1 MRILSVI
8 VAILVCVAIYFV
20 VLDRDRLLAFAARF
34 QPDAPA
40 ETAQMGD
47 AEAASE
53 ADATEAMAE
62 TEDDGLVHVLV
73 VASRASTVSD
83 EILLRGRTEAAR
95 QVTAS
100 AETSGRVVS
109 EPIRA
114 GAFVEEGAV
123 MCRIDP
129 GTRQAALA
137 EARANLATAEAR
149 LPEAIA
155 RQDEAEAALTAAQID
170 ANAASR
176 LSESGFAS
184 ETRAATTAASLRAAE
199 AAIRSAAAGV
209 EAASSGIE
217 SAEAGV
223 TRAEE
228 EISRLEIVAPF
239 AGLLETDTAE
249 IGSLLQPGVPCA
261 TIIELDPMKLVGF
274 VPESQVDRLELGRG
288 ARAVLSSGREITGD
302 VTFLSRSADP
312 QTRTFR
318 VEVTVDNADLSIRD
332 GQTADIF
339 LATAGEPAHLLP
351 GSAMTLNDD
360 GQLGMRI
367 VEDGIVA
374 FVPIRVLRDTQN
386 GVVVTGLPEEA
397 DVIVVGQE
405 FVTQGVPVRVSY
417 QELTQ

>member
-332 GQTADIF
+332 GQTADSF